1 MSITKIKKEPK
12 VSASSVSV
20 SPGQQLDAALT
31 AMSALIDTKAGI
43 TDVATITGSRTD
55 LDTTDKTNLVAAINE
70 VNNKVNTD
78 NDYNN
83 LTNKPIEKTEDD
95 GYVVVAFGNNRTNQA
110 TAQNAFAEGGKT
122 EANGDSSHAEGFST
136 EANGNSSHAEGQ
148 TSMANGVA
156 SHAEGFS
163 AWALGAYSHAEGN
176 ETETTG
182 QSSHAEGKSTIAY
195 GASSHAEGEGL
206 WSNRI
211 VSRAY
216 TAGISFIYVK
226 REVKPGYVISDD
238 AQEIGVQSCTYQE
251 SGEDYKLSL
260 DTPFTEDIAVDTVLS
275 VCPSAYGDSSHVE
288 GKISAAKGEVSHAE
302 GYTTYAVGDYSHAE
316 GFNTTAQGSSSHAE
330 GFGTITTN
338 TAEHASGQWNKST
351 GLKTIYSVGIGT
363 ADNAR
368 VNLIE
373 GTLDGKFY
381 VKGIGNYDGTN
392 VNATGVKA
400 LGEAGW
406 ISISYDDISD
416 APVKVSEEGGYAI
429 GDTTCAM
436 AQRAFAEGGGTY
448 AVGENSHA
456 EGAIVN
462 PGRNYVQFGYTAGS
476 FTIRLEYLAKVGE
489 ILIADNQVAIIQ
501 SVTEENT
508 YWTAYLSKPFTIDME
523 DGDEVL
529 VRTGATGSS
538 SHAEGTNCLAAGDSS
553 HAEGYNTKAQGTASH
568 AEGSGTNAQGFESHA
583 EGYNTYA
590 DGNYSHAEGTDTQA
604 SGTYS
609 HAEGYSSRAL
619 GVSSHAEGANT
630 YASGTRSHA
639 EGYESQAT
647 GDSAHA
653 EGFHTLARNTGEH
666 ACGKYNKSTQDVTLF
681 SIGNGYT
688 GQQGTPD
695 THQNAVEVDVNGNVY
710 IMGIGNYDGTNIGA
724 SGVKSVQQVIAELSG
739 NNS

>member
-182 QSSHAEGKSTIAY
+182 QSSHAEGEETVAY
-195 GASSHAEGEGL
+195 GRASHAEGSFL
-206 WSNRI
+206 WAACK

-216 TAGISFIYVK
+216 TAEGRWLYVEEK
-226 REVKPGYVISDD
+226 VDPGYVILHGDKT
-238 AQEIGVQSCTYQE
+238 IGVQSCSYQSE
-251 SGEDYKLSL
+251 QGDYSL
-260 DTPFTEDIAVDTVLS
+260 GLDDSFDEDIAAETILDIAG
-275 VCPSAYGDSSHVE
+275 SAYGDFSHVE
-288 GKISAAKGEVSHAE
+288 GYCTTAKGN
-302 GYTTYAVGDYSHAE
+302 YSHAE
-316 GFNTTAQGSSSHAE
+316 GFETYASGAAAHAEGGNTVAQGNYTHAE
-330 GFGTITTN
+330 GFHTFAQN
-338 TAEHASGQWNKST
+338 TAEHACGQWNKST

-406 ISISYDDISD
+406 ISISYDDIPD

-448 AVGENSHA
+448 AVGVNSHA

-462 PGRNYVQFGYTAGS
+462 PARNYVQFGYTAGD
-476 FTIRLEYLAKVGE
+476 FTIRLEYLAKVGQ

-553 HAEGYNTKAQGTASH
+553 HAEGDNTNAQGTASH
-568 AEGSGTNAQGFESHA
+568 AEGSGTKAQGLESHA

-590 DGNYSHAEGTDTQA
+590 NGNYSHAEGTETCA

-609 HAEGYSSRAL
+609 HAEGYNSQAS